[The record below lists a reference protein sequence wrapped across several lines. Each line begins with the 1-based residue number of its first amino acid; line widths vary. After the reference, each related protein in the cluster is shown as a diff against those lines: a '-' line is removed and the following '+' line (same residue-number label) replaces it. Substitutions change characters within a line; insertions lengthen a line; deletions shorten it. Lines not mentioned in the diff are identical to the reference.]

1 MASFLITVGTT
12 VKCDADL
19 AAELLLVTLS
29 LLLTML
35 LLTLAE
41 VTCPGTAE
49 VLGRPRFNAV
59 EHQSATTL
67 KTASACIDFACC
79 AVMPYRSRRTAGGGV
94 NYMMRGR

>member
-1 MASFLITVGTT
+1 

-19 AAELLLVTLS
+19 GAQLLLVTLS

-35 LLTLAE
+35 QLTLAE

-49 VLGRPRFNAV
+49 VLGRPGFNAV

-67 KTASACIDFACC
+67 KTASASIEFAFC
-79 AVMPYRSRRTAGGGV
+79 AEMSYRSRRTAGGGV